1 MKMDVISV
9 QLGTRKKMKNGCEI
23 DRHWLVYS
31 PRENTM
37 ICIPCWL
44 FANRSNRWS
53 DPKTG
58 CKIFAKGTHK
68 IEKHEKSESHKQAEK
83 EFFLTKFRLL
93 NDRTVLEGL
102 VKAERKGIEKN
113 RKILTKIID
122 AVLYLA
128 RQGLAFRGHR
138 EYQGLGCPST
148 NEGNFLEL
156 MKLLAKYDSLLEQH
170 LLTSDRNAT
179 YLSPDIQ
186 NELIQSLSAQVLSNI
201 VSEINEARYFAVI
214 VDSTIDISR
223 IDQFSLSL
231 RYVTANGD
239 AVERFI
245 QFSELPGAKAE
256 DFFNSL
262 LSAIK
267 NLGLSITMCYGQS
280 YDGASTM
287 SGEISGLQ
295 TKIREVAPNALFTH
309 CCAHNLNLILM
320 DAVSSNLKT
329 KLFFGTLETV
339 YTFFLVV
346 YHVFQY

>member
-1 MKMDVISV
+1 M
-9 QLGTRKKMKNGCEI
+9 
-23 DRHWLVYS
+23 
-31 PRENTM
+31 
-37 ICIPCWL
+37 
-44 FANRSNRWS
+44 
-53 DPKTG
+53 
-58 CKIFAKGTHK
+58 
-68 IEKHEKSESHKQAEK
+68 
-83 EFFLTKFRLL
+83 L

-128 RQGLAFRGHR
+128 RQGLAFRGHS
-138 EYQGLGCPST
+138 EYQGLGCLST
-148 NEGNFLEL
+148 NEGIFLEL
-156 MKLLAKYDSLLEQH
+156 MKLLAKYDSLLVQH
-170 LLTSDRNAT
+170 LLTSDRDAT

-231 RYVTANGD
+231 RYVTANCD

-262 LSAIK
+262 LSATK
-267 NLGLSITMCYGQS
+267 NLRLSITMCYGQS

-329 KLFFGTLETV
+329 KLLFFEP
-339 YTFFLVV
+339 
-346 YHVFQY
+346 

>member
-1 MKMDVISV
+1 M
-9 QLGTRKKMKNGCEI
+9 
-23 DRHWLVYS
+23 
-31 PRENTM
+31 
-37 ICIPCWL
+37 
-44 FANRSNRWS
+44 
-53 DPKTG
+53 
-58 CKIFAKGTHK
+58 
-68 IEKHEKSESHKQAEK
+68 
-83 EFFLTKFRLL
+83 L

-102 VKAERKGIEKN
+102 IKAERKGIEKN

-170 LLTSDRNAT
+170 LITSDRNAT

-223 IDQFSLSL
+223 IDQSL

-256 DFFNSL
+256 GFLNSL
-262 LSAIK
+262 LSVIK
-267 NLGLSITMCYGQS
+267 NLGLSINMCYGQS

-295 TKIREVAPNALFTH
+295 TKLREIAPNALFTH

-329 KLFFGTLETV
+329 KLFLEP
-339 YTFFLVV
+339 
-346 YHVFQY
+346 